1 MFSLKLFGAVSIAA
15 EDGPLAGPA
24 AQRRRLA
31 LLALLAAAPEG
42 GVSRDKLIGFLWPD
56 TDPDQ
61 ARRFL
66 ADSVYALRKAM
77 SQEAIFAAGDN
88 LQLNTAILMSD
99 VVEFRRALA
108 RSEWEAAAALYSGP
122 FLDGFSLSGPAEF
135 EQWADVERA
144 ELARKYADALER
156 LARDAESRGQHARA
170 SSWWRQLQVADPL
183 NSRVAL
189 SLVTALDASG
199 DPAAA
204 LRHVRIHETMLRE
217 ELGIAPGPELVAFAE
232 RLRSAPDGPPA
243 AAATTRATPSPAPL
257 PTLSSE
263 ARATPSP
270 EPLATVDATMVE
282 PEPAPSGITV
292 RTQSGR
298 RAWLAALLLVATLI
312 AGALVFRSPRPAHE
326 RVLVTAF
333 ENRTGDAALDAI
345 GSMAADWIARGLLQT
360 GSLEVV
366 APTWTIYSVAPDADR
381 TAAAIA
387 GQAGA
392 GTLVS
397 GVYYIDDGSLRIE
410 AQITDPERG
419 RLLQALEPVTVPID
433 SGTAGV
439 ELIRQRVAAALAAR
453 FAGSQELR
461 EITARSQPP
470 TYASY
475 TEYLE
480 GVRLFS
486 RFQAEQATEHLDR
499 AWSLDTTFHLA
510 RLYGALAALN
520 VGNSARGDSLV
531 RFLEVRRDRMATF
544 DRILLDAF
552 QADLRGDRA
561 GLLGAMRRV
570 AAMAPGS
577 TFTIGHAV
585 AAIGSNRPREAL
597 KTLVRLDPTVG
608 LVRDNP
614 RYWDWLTIS
623 RHLLGQHRRELR
635 EGRQGQ
641 ALLEPGSM
649 LAAEIRA
656 LAALG
661 RVTELDALLNVS
673 LSLSPQHPA
682 GTPGDVMRGAAAE
695 LRAHGH
701 DEAAARTLAKAI
713 AWYRDRPEEERARH
727 RNALART
734 FYHAGQWAEAR
745 ELLEDQ
751 AAEQP
756 VNIGVLGQMGVIAV
770 RQGESAEAG
779 RISAMLAAPSQPRGT
794 ATLWRARIA
803 AQLGQHGQAVSLL
816 REALSQGVIHGMWL
830 HTDPDFAVL
839 RDDRAFRELVRPDG

>member
-1 MFSLKLFGAVSIAA
+1 MFSLKLFGAVSLAA
-15 EDGPLAGPA
+15 EEGPLAGPA

-31 LLALLAAAPEG
+31 LLALLAAAPESG
-42 GVSRDKLIGFLWPD
+42 ISREKLIGFLWPD
-56 TDPDQ
+56 TDADQ

-66 ADSVYALRKAM
+66 ADSVYALRKVIG
-77 SQEAIFAAGDN
+77 QEAILAAGDN
-88 LQLNTAILMSD
+88 LQINAAIVLSD

-108 RSEWEAAAALYSGP
+108 RSEWEAAAGLYAGP
-122 FLDGFSLSGPAEF
+122 FLDGFSLPDAAEF
-135 EQWADVERA
+135 EQWADAERA

-156 LARDAESRGQHARA
+156 LAREAEARGQHTRA
-170 SSWWRQLQVADPL
+170 ASWWRQLQVADPL

-204 LRHVRIHETMLRE
+204 LRHIQIHETMLRE
-217 ELGIAPGPELVAFAE
+217 ELGIAPLPELAAFAE
-232 RLRSAPDGPPA
+232 RLRFVAGSPPA
-243 AAATTRATPSPAPL
+243 AAATTRATL
-257 PTLSSE
+257 P
-263 ARATPSP
+263 P
-270 EPLATVDATMVE
+270 EPIPTVDAALVE
-282 PEPAPSGITV
+282 ADPPPAGIAL
-292 RTQSGR
+292 RTRSGR
-298 RAWLAALLLVATLI
+298 RMWIAALVLVVTLI
-312 AGALVFRSPRPAHE
+312 AAALVWRSPRPARE

-333 ENRTGDAALDAI
+333 ENQTGDAALDPI
-345 GSMAADWIARGLLQT
+345 GRMAADWIARGLLQT

-381 TAAAIA
+381 TAVVIA

-392 GTLVS
+392 GTLVT
-397 GVYYIDDGSLRIE
+397 GVYYVDGGALRFE

-480 GVRLFS
+480 GVQLFS
-486 RFQAEQATEHLDR
+486 RFQPEQAAQHLDR

-510 RLYGALAALN
+510 RLYSVLAALN
-520 VGNSARGDSLV
+520 VGNRARGDSLV
-531 RFLEVRRDRMATF
+531 RSLEVRRDRMATF

-552 QADLRGDRA
+552 QADLRGDQA
-561 GLLGAMRRV
+561 GLLGTMRRV

-577 TFTIGHAV
+577 TFAIGHAV
-585 AAIGSNRPREAL
+585 TAIGYNRPREAL
-597 KTLVRLDPTVG
+597 ETLVRLDPTVG
-608 LVRDNP
+608 LMRDNP

-635 EGRQGQ
+635 EARRGQ

-661 RVTELDALLNVS
+661 RVTELDALLDAS
-673 LSLSPQHPA
+673 LSLPPRHPA

-701 DEAAARTLAKAI
+701 DEAAASTLMKAI
-713 AWYRDRPEEERARH
+713 AWYRDRPEQERPRH

-745 ELLEDQ
+745 TLLKDL

-756 VNIGVLGQMGVIAV
+756 ASIGVLGQLGVIAA
-770 RQGESAEAG
+770 RQGEQAEAS
-779 RISAMLAAPSQPRGT
+779 RISAMLAAPAQPHSRGT
-794 ATLWRARIA
+794 DTLWRARIA
-803 AQLGQHGQAVSLL
+803 AQLGQHDQAVRLL
-816 REALSQGVIHGMWL
+816 REALSQGVGHGMWL
-830 HTDPDFAVL
+830 HTDPDFAAL
-839 RDDRAFRELVRPDG
+839 RDDRAFKELVRPGG